1 MGVQKNTPG
10 NAFIGCL
17 TIFLISIIFF
27 SIVGSILRS
36 AFYFEIV
43 PFIMKYVII
52 FVLMTFGFIT
62 LVILFSV
69 LFGKK
74 STGSEAQSQNYSDAV
89 ELNNV
94 EQMKVNDAFRI
105 LGLTPNVSYT
115 KVSERYYELTKK
127 INQSKMNEE
136 RKKQVLEE
144 LNKAFEILTEY
155 YSKNA

>member
-17 TIFLISIIFF
+17 TAFFILVIFF
-27 SIVGSILRS
+27 SVLSSILRS
-36 AFYFEIV
+36 AFYFEIL
-43 PFIMKYVII
+43 PFVMKYVII

-62 LVILFSV
+62 LVILLSV

-74 STGSEAQSQNYSDAV
+74 STGSEAQSYNYSDAV

-94 EQMKVNDAFRI
+94 EQMKVSDAFRV
-105 LGLTPNVSYT
+105 LGLQPKVSYT
-115 KVSERYYELTKK
+115 TVSERYYELTKK
-127 INQSKMNEE
+127 INQSKMNDE